1 MGGSVTSSFVLA
13 SASPRRRELLS
24 VLLDD
29 FEIDPADI
37 DERPMHEESASA
49 HVRRLAAEK
58 ARCVASRRPGRFV
71 LGSDTVVVL
80 DDEALGKPGSPANAR
95 EMLAALSGRSHEV
108 MSAVTL
114 VEQGGDERSVLSRT
128 TVRFEPL
135 PAEWIDRYVA
145 SGEPMDKAGAYAV
158 QGGAAAWIS
167 ELRGSYSG
175 VVGLPLF
182 ETATLLRRAGV
193 L

>member
-1 MGGSVTSSFVLA
+1 M
-13 SASPRRRELLS
+13 
-24 VLLDD
+24 LLDE

-37 DERPMHEESASA
+37 DERPLDGEAA
-49 HVRRLAAEK
+49 DVHVLRLATGK
-58 ARCVASRRPGRFV
+58 ARCVAQRHPACAV

-80 DDEALGKPGSPANAR
+80 DGQPLGKPASPDHAR
-95 EMLAALSGRSHEV
+95 EMLGALSGRTHEV
-108 MSAVTL
+108 FSAVSL
-114 VEQGGDERSVLSRT
+114 VVPDADERHVLSRT

-135 PAEWIDRYVA
+135 PSTWIDRYVA
-145 SGEPMDKAGAYAV
+145 GGEPMDKAGAYAV
-158 QGGAAAWIS
+158 QGAAAAWIS

-182 ETATLLRRAGV
+182 ETAALLRGAEM